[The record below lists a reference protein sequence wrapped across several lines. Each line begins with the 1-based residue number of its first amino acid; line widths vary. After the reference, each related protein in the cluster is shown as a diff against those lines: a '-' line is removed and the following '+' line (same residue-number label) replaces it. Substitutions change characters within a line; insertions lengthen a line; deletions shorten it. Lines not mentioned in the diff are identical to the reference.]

1 MALFNRPRSMPRMF
15 QGRMFNRRSGG
26 YAPNLYTGS
35 RPRRASHR
43 FFGTQVSP
51 YGAGGGGRSQMHAGH
66 AGHAGNVYGAM
77 LAQAQSGR
85 GTNMGI
91 RARANINRSTRQ
103 LGHYRR
109 GLASAGRDAYRDFM
123 GGRTRSDFGTRRE
136 FTAARRQARRERSQ
150 ARRQYAGNYRNPFTG
165 DSRRRVT
172 TLSRHGGDYGDFR
185 MATRFTTPFTLGMQ
199 NRMDRNT
206 TRHQGATTRY
216 RWGQRNPTMQTP
228 IPFLPGGNRQ
238 VPLRNL
244 SLGGYRYMSPQFH
257 SRLGQAQRGQ
267 ATLNQIR
274 EFRFPNFGDA
284 MQRAR
289 QFNIDQHQQ
298 NLNRG
303 LGQLNIG

>member
-77 LAQAQSGR
+77 LAQARSGR

-91 RARANINRSTRQ
+91 RASANVNRSSRQ

-109 GLASAGRDAYRDFM
+109 GLSGAGKDAYTDFM
-123 GGRTRSDFGTRRE
+123 RGRKRSDFGSSSEYR
-136 FTAARRQARRERSQ
+136 AARRQAKRERVQ
-150 ARRQYAGNYRNPFTG
+150 ARRQYAGSYRNPFTG
-165 DSRRRVT
+165 TSHRRVT
-172 TLSRHGGDYGDFR
+172 TVSRHGGEYGNFR
-185 MATRFTTPFTLGMQ
+185 GATRFTTPFSSGSKSRMQ
-199 NRMDRNT
+199 
-206 TRHQGATTRY
+206 RHTKNYRGATGRY
-216 RWGQRNPTMQTP
+216 NWGRQNPKMRN
-228 IPFLPGGNRQ
+228 I
-238 VPLRNL
+238 

-257 SRLGQAQRGQ
+257 ARLGQARRGQ
-267 ATLNQIR
+267 RTVQGLGNMINR
-274 EFRFPNFGDA
+274 LPDLRG
-284 MQRAR
+284 MLRR
-289 QFNIDQHQQ
+289 GMQFNIDQNQQ
-298 NLNRG
+298 DLNRG
-303 LGQLNIG
+303 LGRQNIA